1 MILLVKAFLNALTT
15 LSDFD
20 WIFLRRTIMGKNK
33 PIIGFILG
41 IIVAVVIFFANIPA
55 WNAQDRCVWPFL

>member
-1 MILLVKAFLNALTT
+1 
-15 LSDFD
+15 
-20 WIFLRRTIMGKNK
+20 MGKNK

-41 IIVAVVIFFANIPA
+41 IIVAVSFLLTFPA

>member
-1 MILLVKAFLNALTT
+1 
-15 LSDFD
+15 
-20 WIFLRRTIMGKNK
+20 MGKNK

-55 WNAQDRCVWPFL
+55 WNAQDRCVRPFL